1 MRISLN
7 SATSKRFARQE
18 KKEEPSPEQ
27 EEPPPNHIKA
37 QPFTYLIPFGDYLFF
52 AAILSVSIT
61 LSDLYSDQ
69 IIRYIINIALRD
81 RKTRFFLVAVVMLA
95 IAFFIRGFYE
105 HRANG
110 MAYAV

>member
-7 SATSKRFARQE
+7 RATSKRFARQE

-27 EEPPPNHIKA
+27 EEPPPEQEEPPPNCIKA
-37 QPFTYLIPFGDYLFF
+37 QPFTYLIPFGDYLVS

-69 IIRYIINIALRD
+69 IIRYIIYGH
-81 RKTRFFLVAVVMLA
+81 LA
-95 IAFFIRGFYE
+95 NR
-105 HRANG
+105 